1 MNFINS
7 IVDFLVDSILQ
18 GEAVLDLFNQYFL
31 SQTDTNKVLMLY
43 GVFGLTILGSVELVK
58 TILQKTAGIIKFAL
72 VAAFVYYLIVVV
84 LGFDIVGL
92 FFWLIKGT
100 KELICLEILKIE
112 NALLANIGWIQVQ
125 LTSNLG
131 LELNYLIMIQ
141 KLEKCVE

>member
-92 FFWLIKGT
+92 FFD
-100 KELICLEILKIE
+100 
-112 NALLANIGWIQVQ
+112 
-125 LTSNLG
+125 
-131 LELNYLIMIQ
+131 
-141 KLEKCVE
+141 